1 MTLAFR
7 LLLAATIAI
16 SVTAPAAAKKKTAE
30 ACAKPAEIAAFEL
43 YTVQTDLMVSARSCG
58 IAERYNAFVTANQP
72 ALAAA
77 NAAIKSFFRKRGGE
91 KAMNDYAT
99 RLANN
104 ASTRFIGDRMK
115 FCVDAWNMFE
125 GIASPQ
131 RGELAAFIATL
142 PVAQLHGVK
151 PCTPPAPASAPA
163 PKPKS

>member
-1 MTLAFR
+1 MSLAFR
-7 LLLAATIAI
+7 ILIAASVALAAA
-16 SVTAPAAAKKKTAE
+16 VPADAKKKPAA

-72 ALAAA
+72 ALAGA
-77 NAAIKSFFRKRGGE
+77 NGTIKSFFRKRGGD

-99 RLANN
+99 GLANN
-104 ASTRFIGDRMK
+104 SSTRFIADRMK

-131 RGELAAFIATL
+131 RGDLAAYIATL

-151 PCTPPAPASAPA
+151 PCAAPPAAPAPA